1 MKRKTLLFVVLIL
14 VLSGCIPQES
24 YHAQETTAL
33 LGPGGLGA
41 LIDKLNSPSPQ
52 EQQTGLIALGALVF
66 AVVVVIGYFAGLW
79 KFLDW
84 WGNRERTQA
93 QAQAATMNTMAQ
105 VAQAAMRTATPTVN
119 NYHVTIHTDSTA
131 GLLPGASRPQLSAP
145 TVWSL
150 DDLLEQNRAQVDA
163 LLEAPKG
170 KQQ

>member
-1 MKRKTLLFVVLIL
+1 MA
-14 VLSGCIPQES
+14 GCVPQES

-84 WGNRERTQA
+84 WGNREREQTNRERTQA
-93 QAQAATMNTMAQ
+93 QTQDAALSQMAQ
-105 VAQAAMRTATPTVN
+105 LAQAAMDAATPTVN
-119 NYHVTIHTDSTA
+119 NYNVTINTDNA
-131 GLLPGASRPQLSAP
+131 DGLRAAANRAQLSAP
-145 TVWSL
+145 TVFAVEQL
-150 DDLLEQNRAQVDA
+150 DRIIEENKTQLAQLV
-163 LLEAPKG
+163 APEG
-170 KQQ
+170 K